1 MGTSQDAAKVVSSLE
16 EKLADVRRWKNE
28 IEASIKETA
37 FAAHVDGGDAR
48 SKLDNLN
55 EQAVAAGREIAS
67 LETAIVEARAR
78 LASAQAAE
86 LDAEQRSKASR
97 ALALLDAFAAR
108 GRALDKAFE
117 KVLSEYAD
125 LERDFHQLEALGFP
139 PTSFALVSANMS
151 RAVSTKLMFTPLRQE
166 FLPPHERRTF
176 GAVISGWAAN
186 VRARAEARLAKGNKD
201 RDAA

>member
-28 IEASIKETA
+28 IEASTEETA

-48 SKLDNLN
+48 AKLDNLN

-78 LASAQAAE
+78 LASAQAVE
-86 LDAEQRSKASR
+86 LDAEQKAKASP
-97 ALALLDAFAAR
+97 ALALLSEFEVR
-108 GRALDKAFE
+108 GEALDKAFE
-117 KVLSEYAD
+117 KALSEYAD
-125 LERDFHQLEALGFP
+125 LEKDFHQLAALGYS
-139 PTSFALVSANMS
+139 PTSFALVSTNMQ
-151 RAVSTKLMFTPLRQE
+151 RVVSTKLQFTPLRQE
-166 FLPPHERRTF
+166 FLAPHERGTF
-176 GAVISGWAAN
+176 GAVIAGWAAN